1 MAEPQ
6 DAKPED
12 TVAQGAATSKGPE
25 ADAAPA
31 EGMRDSYHDQSG
43 GTDASGEGLG
53 RKDPI
58 STGQNER
65 NHHGVQTR

>member
-12 TVAQGAATSKGPE
+12 TVQQAAAAGPGPE
-25 ADAAPA
+25 GDARGAEASFHDLSSDTAAP
-31 EGMRDSYHDQSG
+31 S
-43 GTDASGEGLG
+43 EGLG

-58 STGQNER
+58 TTGQNAR
-65 NHHGVQTR
+65 NDHGVQTR

>member
-6 DAKPED
+6 DAKPDD
-12 TVAQGAATSKGPE
+12 TVAKGAATAAGPE
-25 ADAAPA
+25 GDAAST
-31 EGMRDSYHDQSG
+31 EGARGSYHAQSG

-53 RKDPI
+53 RKDPTT
-58 STGQNER
+58 TGQNAR

>member
-12 TVAQGAATSKGPE
+12 TVAKGAATASGPE
-25 ADAAPA
+25 ADAEPA
-31 EGMRDSYHDQSG
+31 EAGRESYHDQSG

-58 STGQNER
+58 STGQNAR
-65 NHHGVQTR
+65 NAHGVQTR